1 MHPVR
6 TNAMPD
12 PQDPAVTPAE
22 VAAWLARVRAGRT
35 GVPSPATHW
44 NLWLGLRFLLRLR
57 AEPDPDR
64 AWALLVLAVD
74 AHMGRHQRLA
84 EVPLGEVAHDS
95 MMFRVGLLRRLGAV
109 PGDELLDPAVVLDWA
124 RAVLT
129 HPLDEMLAMA
139 ASCRRRM
146 GTTVRLRGRAR
157 PGQGPAPAALDQE
170 PPPGRRGPGR
180 HRPRRAGPGAARL
193 ARAPRRAAVTGSR
206 PQTPARP
213 GAPARACRHPIDACL
228 AAPTTPPGAKRRRP
242 GPPGS
247 APICP
252 GAWR

>member
-57 AEPDPDR
+57 AERDPDR

-74 AHMGRHQRLA
+74 EHMGRHQRLA

-124 RAVLT
+124 RAVLA
-129 HPLDEMLAMA
+129 HPLDEMLALA

-146 GTTVRLRGRAR
+146 GTTVRGSEAERALVKDLRRLR
-157 PGQGPAPAALDQE
+157 WIKNRLQVVEAL
-170 PPPGRRGPGR
+170 
-180 HRPRRAGPGAARL
+180 A
-193 ARAPRRAAVTGSR
+193 AAV
-206 PQTPARP
+206 PVELDPEL
-213 GAPARACRHPIDACL
+213 RAWL
-228 AAPTTPPGAKRRRP
+228 AHRDELP
-242 GPPGS
+242 
-247 APICP
+247 
-252 GAWR
+252 